1 MNVREVDDDVEYVI
15 TDEEEHILCPIC
27 GESFNDGECEHLR
40 FSCFDGEFTFYGDW
54 DYESYEA
61 KINEKMEA
69 DDLGSEVHDI
79 LRVLEEIESDD
90 IDEIIYFELNA
101 DPTYNP
107 IGIWGYKGK
116 KKN

>member
-1 MNVREVDDDVEYVI
+1 MNVSAAEAEYVI
-15 TDEEEHILCPIC
+15 TEDDEESILCPVC
-27 GESFNDGECEHLR
+27 GKSFTGSECEHLR
-40 FSCFDGEFTFYGDW
+40 FSCFDGKFTFYGDW

-61 KINEKMEA
+61 EIKAKMEA
-69 DDLGSEVHDI
+69 DDLGSDVYDI
-79 LRVLEEIESDD
+79 IKVLEEIESDD
-90 IDEIIYFELNA
+90 IDEIIYFEFNA

>member
-1 MNVREVDDDVEYVI
+1 MNVRVA
-15 TDEEEHILCPIC
+15 EEEHVISENDDESILCPVC
-27 GESFNDGECEHLR
+27 GESFTGGECEHLR

-61 KINEKMEA
+61 EVKAKMEA
-69 DDLGSEVHDI
+69 DDLGSDVWDI
-79 LRVLEEIESDD
+79 LKVLEEIESDD
-90 IDEIIYFELNA
+90 IDEIIYHEFNA

-107 IGIWGYKGK
+107 IGFWGYEGK